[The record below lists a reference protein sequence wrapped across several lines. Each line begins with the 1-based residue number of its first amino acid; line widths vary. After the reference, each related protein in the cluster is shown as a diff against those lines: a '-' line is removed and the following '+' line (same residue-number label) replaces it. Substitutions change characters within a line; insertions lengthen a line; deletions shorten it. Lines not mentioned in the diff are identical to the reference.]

1 MGALAF
7 GFPLD
12 VIAPYDAYALA
23 VVALA
28 STLDYHRH
36 MAESHARRLE
46 QARQPELICP
56 VSWPCLSARGRR
68 SGGEDFIVAPCNE
81 QALRFIERWPDWPT
95 RAAAIW
101 GPRDSGKTHLARIFA
116 DLSGA
121 RLVSASELSD
131 VDPDTE
137 TAIAVEL
144 DETQADMDRDR
155 LLFALFERPSGTL
168 LLTGRTPPSEWPVV
182 LGDLKSR
189 FDALLAFEVWAPDDH
204 LLSALI
210 RKQFADR
217 QLEIT
222 DAIVRRLLTAC
233 GAHPSGDR
241 GFHRPHR

>member
-1 MGALAF
+1 MPGQLALPF
-7 GFPLD
+7 GSR
-12 VIAPYDAYALA
+12 AAL
-23 VVALA
+23 
-28 STLDYHRH
+28 
-36 MAESHARRLE
+36 
-46 QARQPELICP
+46 
-56 VSWPCLSARGRR
+56 GRD
-68 SGGEDFIVAPCNE
+68 DFIVAPCNE
-81 QALRFIERWPDWPT
+81 QALRFIERWPDWPM

-101 GPRDSGKTHLARIFA
+101 GPPDSGKTHLARIFA

-121 RLVSASELSD
+121 HLVSASELSG

-144 DETQADMDRDR
+144 DETQADIDRDR

-168 LLTGRTPPSEWPVV
+168 LLTGRTPPSEWPVA

-222 DAIVRRLLTAC
+222 DAIVRRLLTHVERTPQAI
-233 GAHPSGDR
+233 AAFIVRIDEKALAEKRAISERLVMELIDPEMR
-241 GFHRPHR
+241 

>member
-1 MGALAF
+1 MPGQLALPF
-7 GFPLD
+7 GSRP
-12 VIAPYDAYALA
+12 AL
-23 VVALA
+23 
-28 STLDYHRH
+28 
-36 MAESHARRLE
+36 
-46 QARQPELICP
+46 
-56 VSWPCLSARGRR
+56 GR
-68 SGGEDFIVAPCNE
+68 EDFIVAPCNE

-121 RLVSASELSD
+121 HIVSASDLSGL
-131 VDPDTE
+131 DPDTE

-144 DETQADMDRDR
+144 DEMQADMERDR

-168 LLTGRTPPSEWPVV
+168 LLTGRTPPSEWPVA

-217 QLEIT
+217 QLEVT
-222 DAIVRRLLTAC
+222 DAIVRRLLTHVERTPQAI
-233 GAHPSGDR
+233 AAFISRIDEKALAEKR
-241 GFHRPHR
+241 AVSERLVMELIDSEMR